1 MHMLLLVSLA
11 AIVVAMV
18 IPDER
23 EALDMAIEGVLESFC
38 LRPSAIFSEVLSL
51 LCILDTLSAPSG

>member
-1 MHMLLLVSLA
+1 
-11 AIVVAMV
+11 MV

-23 EALDMAIEGVLESFC
+23 EALDMAIEGVLESVC
-38 LRPSAIFSEVLSL
+38 LRPAVIFLGTLSL